1 MLIFEDLACAYNSKV
16 IFANLSATIQP
27 SSSVLL
33 TGANGS
39 GKTSLLR
46 MVAGLQE
53 PWTGNIAWGEHETV
67 RDAVMAG
74 DLTVNYLGHDLGVKE
89 ELTVLE
95 NIYYWAEL
103 AGDVKYVRY
112 AIDYFGLKKYARTP
126 CQQLSK
132 GWQKKVA
139 LAKFIT
145 CEGDLWLLDEPFSNL
160 DNETSEQLAELIK
173 GKCEN
178 GGIAIISTH
187 RNISVDFT
195 YKINI
200 SDFSPVA
207 LGSDQSA
214 QPADNQEVSAY

>member
-1 MLIFEDLACAYNSKV
+1 MLIFQELACAYNSKV
-16 IFANLSATIQP
+16 IFSGLSATIQP
-27 SSSVLL
+27 SSSILL

-46 MVAGLQE
+46 VVAGLQE
-53 PWTGNIAWGEHETV
+53 PYAGGVGWGDHETM
-67 RDAVMAG
+67 RDAIMSG
-74 DLTVNYLGHDLGVKE
+74 DLTINYFGHDLGVKE

-103 AGDVKYVRY
+103 AGDIKYVRY

-126 CQQLSK
+126 CHQLSQ

-139 LAKFIT
+139 LAKLIT

-160 DNETSEQLAELIK
+160 DEETSQQLAELIK
-173 GKCEN
+173 NKCEN
-178 GGIAIISTH
+178 GGIAVISTH

-207 LGSDQSA
+207 PVSDQSLF
-214 QPADNQEVSAY
+214 ESGY